1 MSELVKTLDWEDRN
15 WRKNTVIMWDGAGY
29 HEATE
34 VLQLM
39 QQQRVPLMFL
49 GPYSYHM
56 APAEMVFAALKV

>member
-1 MSELVKTLDWEDRN
+1 
-15 WRKNTVIMWDGAGY
+15 MWDGAGY

-56 APAEMVFAALKV
+56 APAEMVFAALKVQRLNPDQAPLGKK